1 MSFLV
6 NPYWYVAPCN
16 DADANA
22 FLTAAGITDATIT
35 SAICTLVT
43 TMKADGTWAK
53 CNAIYPMVGGTATT
67 HKYNLKNPLD
77 TNAAFRLSFVGGWT
91 HSANGAMPNGTNGYA
106 NTFLT
111 PSITQSVN
119 NNGLGMYITERTVS
133 GVDPVQIGV
142 LITILQASLIAI
154 TPTVMASRLNSANIN
169 TTIIGGGGSFDSH
182 RTAAATT
189 KNYKNGSLIRN
200 LNSGGTLANLPIYL
214 GTVNNNGTA
223 NIPSFV
229 NSEFR
234 FAYISSGLSDTE
246 VSNLRTSQQTF
257 NTTLGRQL

>member
-1 MSFLV
+1 
-6 NPYWYVAPCN
+6 
-16 DADANA
+16 
-22 FLTAAGITDATIT
+22 
-35 SAICTLVT
+35 
-43 TMKADGTWAK
+43 
-53 CNAIYPMVGGTATT
+53 
-67 HKYNLKNPLD
+67 
-77 TNAAFRLSFVGGWT
+77 
-91 HSANGAMPNGTNGYA
+91 
-106 NTFLT
+106 
-111 PSITQSVN
+111 
-119 NNGLGMYITERTVS
+119 MYITERTVS
-133 GVDPVQIGV
+133 GADPVQIGV

-154 TPTVMASRLNSANIN
+154 TPIVMASRLNSANIN

-246 VSNLRTSQQTF
+246 VSNLRTSVQAFQ
-257 NTTLGRQL
+257 TTLSRQL